1 MNYSS
6 YLIIDYGLPLL
17 GVLITALAQLFI
29 NRSYNKYR
37 LVETKKKMTGAEV
50 ARAILD
56 ANGLNNVNVR
66 KVSGKLTDHYDPKY
80 KVIKLSREIYE
91 GDSIASVSVA
101 AHECGH
107 AIQDKDNYTFLRIR
121 ASLVPIVNFSSKF
134 GYIVV
139 LIGLIFNIIGLAK
152 FGIFLLLLIL
162 LFQLVTLPVEFNA
175 SSRAGSQLLSLNILS
190 DYEQDDSKTMLKA
203 AAFTYVAALMSS
215 LLQILRLAL
224 IVIGRDDD

>member
-1 MNYSS
+1 MNYNS
-6 YLIIDYGLPLL
+6 YLLIDYGLPLL

-37 LVETKKKMTGAEV
+37 LVETKKKMTGAKT

-56 ANGLNNVNVR
+56 ANGLTNIKIN
-66 KVSGKLTDHYDPKY
+66 KVSGKLTDHYDPK
-80 KVIKLSREIYE
+80 KKTINLSREIYE

-139 LIGLIFNIIGLAK
+139 IIGLIFNIIGLAK

-203 AAFTYVAALMSS
+203 AAFTYVASLMST

>member
-1 MNYSS
+1 MNYNS
-6 YLIIDYGLPLL
+6 YLLIDYGLPLL

-37 LVETKKKMTGAEV
+37 LVETKKKMTGAET

-56 ANGLNNVNVR
+56 ANGLTNIKIN
-66 KVSGKLTDHYDPKY
+66 KVSGKLTDHYDPK
-80 KVIKLSREIYE
+80 KKTINLSREIYE
-91 GDSIASVSVA
+91 EDSIASVSVA

-139 LIGLIFNIIGLAK
+139 IIGLIFNIIGLAK

-175 SSRAGSQLLSLNILS
+175 SSRARSQLLSLNILS

-203 AAFTYVAALMSS
+203 AAFTYVASLMST

>member
-1 MNYSS
+1 MNYNS
-6 YLIIDYGLPLL
+6 YLLIDYGLPLL

-37 LVETKKKMTGAEV
+37 LVETKKKMTGAET

-56 ANGLNNVNVR
+56 ANGLTNIKIN
-66 KVSGKLTDHYDPKY
+66 KVSGKLTDHYDPK
-80 KVIKLSREIYE
+80 KKTINLSREIYE

-139 LIGLIFNIIGLAK
+139 IIGLIFNIIGLAK

-203 AAFTYVAALMSS
+203 AAFTYVADLMST
-215 LLQILRLAL
+215 LLQMLRLAL
-224 IVIGRDDD
+224 IIFGRDDD

>member
-1 MNYSS
+1 MNYNS
-6 YLIIDYGLPLL
+6 YLLIDYGLPLL

-37 LVETKKKMTGAEV
+37 LIETNKKMTGAET

-56 ANGLNNVNVR
+56 ANGLTNIKIN
-66 KVSGKLTDHYDPKY
+66 KVSGKLTDHYDPK
-80 KVIKLSREIYE
+80 KKTINLSREIYE
-91 GDSIASVSVA
+91 EDSIASVSVA

-139 LIGLIFNIIGLAK
+139 IIGLIFNIIGLAK

-203 AAFTYVAALMSS
+203 AAFTYVASLMST

>member
-1 MNYSS
+1 MNYNS
-6 YLIIDYGLPLL
+6 YLLIDYGLPLL
-17 GVLITALAQLFI
+17 GVLITALSQLFI

-37 LVETKKKMTGAEV
+37 LVETKKKITGAET
-50 ARAILD
+50 ARTILD
-56 ANGLNNVNVR
+56 ANGLTNIKIN
-66 KVSGKLTDHYDPKY
+66 KVSGKLTDHYDPRNKT
-80 KVIKLSREIYE
+80 INLSREIYE

-107 AIQDKDNYTFLRIR
+107 AIQDKDNYTYLRIR

-139 LIGLIFNIIGLAK
+139 IIGLIFNVIGLAK

-175 SSRAGSQLLSLNILS
+175 SSRAESQLLSLNILS

-203 AAFTYVAALMSS
+203 AAFTYVASLMST

>member
-1 MNYSS
+1 MNYNS
-6 YLIIDYGLPLL
+6 YLLIDYGLPLL

-37 LVETKKKMTGAEV
+37 LVETKKKMTGAET

-56 ANGLNNVNVR
+56 ANGLTNIKIN
-66 KVSGKLTDHYDPKY
+66 KVSGKLTDHYDPK
-80 KVIKLSREIYE
+80 KKTINLSREIYE
-91 GDSIASVSVA
+91 EDSIASVSVA

-139 LIGLIFNIIGLAK
+139 IIGLIFNIIGLAK

-203 AAFTYVAALMSS
+203 AAFTYVASLMST